1 MWGTMI
7 IQPMEAQPQP
17 DAPPQWTA
25 SFLQPNIREI
35 SFPAGTTLD
44 PKLLHEITTYL
55 LHDEPEGGIRA
66 LIHMSG
72 LVDVCPEVAPRLNKS
87 KTTTRLALLGQSRVD
102 RVLAGFM
109 LADMCNTDIAK
120 YVSSL
125 DEALAYLSDGF
136 DPAA

>member
-7 IQPMEAQPQP
+7 IQPMEAQPQH
-17 DAPPQWTA
+17 DAPPQWTV

-35 SFPAGTTLD
+35 SFPVGTTLD
-44 PKLLHEITTYL
+44 SVLLREISTYL
-55 LHDEPEGGIRA
+55 LNDEPEGGIRA

-87 KTTTRLALLGQSRVD
+87 KATTRLALLGQSRVD

-125 DEALAYLSDGF
+125 DEALAYLSDGSG
-136 DPAA
+136 AAA